1 MNQRF
6 WRLAALLL
14 LVGVDAVHAQFSTA
28 ITADDVMTHIRILA
42 QDEWQGRG
50 SGTPGGA
57 AAAAY
62 LEQQMRAFGIAPAGT
77 DGSYRQAFEFVSAA
91 KLGSSNLLTA
101 TNGTTRRTLK
111 VNDDFRPLGFSA
123 ASKFTGTVVFAGYGI
138 SMPQRGYDDY
148 AGVDVTGKAV
158 VIMRYSPWGD
168 KPPQEFQA
176 STALRA
182 KVLKAK
188 EKGAAAVIFIT
199 GPADADTDV
208 PMKLSYDRQSGS
220 ADLPVVSLRR
230 AVVDEWLRSVNV
242 SLKAVQDSIMA
253 SKQPRSISLEKVSID
268 LRTDVELV
276 RATADNV
283 VGMLEGSDP
292 ALKDEI
298 IVIGA
303 HYDHLGMGGE
313 DSGSLRPDTLAP
325 HNGADDNASGTA
337 GVLELAQFFARPEN
351 RPKRTLYFLAFA
363 GEEMGLLGSS
373 AYVNASTTPISR
385 IVAMIN
391 MDMIGRLTD
400 RKLIVYG
407 VGTALGLDSLVTSKN
422 ADSSFVLKL
431 NKDGFGPSD
440 HSSFYTKKIPV
451 IHFFT
456 DLHGDYHRP
465 SDDWQLINGEGT
477 KQVLD
482 LVASVAVDL
491 GNAPARPVYVQAEMP
506 RPMGG
511 GDGRSSRVYTGT
523 IPDFGEQSE
532 GMKLAGVR
540 EGSPAAKA
548 GLQAGD
554 VIVKFGKVDIKNL
567 YDYTYALGEYKVGEH
582 VPVTVRRAGQTLT
595 VTITLERR
603 N

>member
-1 MNQRF
+1 MNHRF
-6 WRLAALLL
+6 WRLAAFVLFA
-14 LVGVDAVHAQFSTA
+14 GATAVQAQFSQA
-28 ITADDVMTHIRILA
+28 ITSDDVMGHIRVLA
-42 QDEWQGRG
+42 QDEWQGRR

-57 AAAAY
+57 AAAEY
-62 LEQQMRAFGIAPAGT
+62 IEQQLRAVGVAPAGT
-77 DGSYRQAFEFVSAA
+77 NGSYRHAFEFVSAA
-91 KLGSSNLLTA
+91 NLGANNRFVA
-101 TNGTTRRTLK
+101 AVEANRRTLR
-111 VNDDFRPLGFSA
+111 VNDDFRPVGFSA
-123 ASKFTGTVVFAGYGI
+123 SASFEGGVVFAGYGI

-148 AGVDVTGKAV
+148 AGIDVSGKAV
-158 VIMRYSPWGD
+158 VVMRYSPWGD

-188 EKGAAAVIFIT
+188 EKGAAAVIIIT
-199 GPADADTDV
+199 GPADSDSDE
-208 PMKLSYDRQSGS
+208 PMKLSYDRQAGS

-230 AVVDEWLRSVNV
+230 TVVDEWLRNARL
-242 SLKAVQDSIMA
+242 SLKAVHDSIVA
-253 SKQPRSISLEKVSID
+253 SKQPRSIALDHVTVQ

-292 ALKDEI
+292 ALNGEI

-303 HYDHLGMGGE
+303 HYDHLGLGGE
-313 DSGSLRPDTLAP
+313 DSGSLTPDTLAP

-337 GVLELAQFFARPEN
+337 GVLELAQYFARPEN
-351 RPKRTLYFLAFA
+351 RPKRTVYFLAFA

-373 AYVNASTTPISR
+373 AYVNAPTTPLSR
-385 IVAMIN
+385 MVAMIN

-407 VGTALGLDSLVTSKN
+407 VGTAVGLDSLLTSKN

-440 HSSFYTKKIPV
+440 HSSFYSKKIPV
-451 IHFFT
+451 LHFFT
-456 DLHGDYHRP
+456 DLHSDYHRP
-465 SDDWQLINGEGT
+465 SDDWQLINAKGT

-482 LVASVAVDL
+482 LVASVARDL

-554 VIVKFGKVDIKNL
+554 VIVKFGKIDIKNL
-567 YDYTYALGEYKVGEH
+567 YDYTYALGEHKVGDE
-582 VPVTVRRAGQTLT
+582 VPVVVRRAGQTLT
-595 VTITLERR
+595 VTVTLERR

>member
-1 MNQRF
+1 MNHRLR
-6 WRLAALLL
+6 RLAALLF
-14 LVGVDAVHAQFSTA
+14 LVGVTVAHAQFSTA

-42 QDEWQGRG
+42 QDEWQGRR

-57 AAAAY
+57 AAADY
-62 LEQQMRAFGIAPAGT
+62 IEKQMRSFGIAPAGT
-77 DGSYRQAFEFVSAA
+77 DGSYRHAFEFVSAA
-91 KLGSSNLLTA
+91 RLGPENRLAVTS
-101 TNGTTRRTLK
+101 GTIRRTLK

-123 ASKFTGTVVFAGYGI
+123 ATTFKGSVVFAGYGI
-138 SMPQRGYDDY
+138 SMPQRDYDDY

-158 VIMRYSPWGD
+158 VLMRYSPWGD

-199 GPADADTDV
+199 GPADSDTDV
-208 PMKLSYDRQSGS
+208 PMKLSYDRQAGS

-230 AVVDEWLRSVNV
+230 AVVDEWLQSVNV
-242 SLKAVQDSIMA
+242 SLKAVQDSIMT
-253 SKQPRSISLEKVSID
+253 SKRPRSISLEKVSID
-268 LRTDVELV
+268 LRADVELV

-292 ALKDEI
+292 VLKDEI

-313 DSGSLRPDTLAP
+313 DSGSLNPDTLAP

-337 GVLELAQFFARPEN
+337 GMLELAQYFARPEH

-373 AYVNASTTPISR
+373 AYVNTPTSPVSR
-385 IVAMIN
+385 MVGMLN

-407 VGTALGLDSLVTSKN
+407 VGTAVGLDSLVASKN
-422 ADSSFVLKL
+422 ADSTFVLKL

-440 HSSFYTKKIPV
+440 HSSFYSKKIPV
-451 IHFFT
+451 LHFFT

-465 SDDWQLINGEGT
+465 SDDWPLINGEGT
-477 KQVLD
+477 RQVLE
-482 LVASVAVDL
+482 LVASVAKDL

-540 EGSPAAKA
+540 EGSPSAKA

-567 YDYTYALGEYKVGEH
+567 YDYTYALGEYKVGDQ

-595 VTITLERR
+595 VTVTLERR